1 MKNQKRAAKPALQ
14 THKLSVIVTEENGIL
29 EDVNII
35 FNGQKEIFIGGM
47 VAPMGKR
54 KEYDT
59 FLELL
64 CVSIL
69 RRGVEITKNKTAAA
83 KKKTS
88 AKKPV
93 SKKSI
98 APKKKKK

>member
-69 RRGVEITKNKTAAA
+69 RRGVEITKNKKAAA
-83 KKKTS
+83 KKTA